1 MYQYTHFDKQ
11 FVKLRAEQFRDQLE
25 RWQRGELTDEQLLPL
40 RLQNGW
46 YIQRYAPM
54 ARIAVP
60 YGEISS
66 TQLRTLAHI
75 AREYDKPDPAL
86 LAQAQATQN
95 ALQDAQPGATL
106 AAPPLRY
113 GYGHFTTRTNVQ
125 FNWIPIHRA
134 ADVMDL
140 LASVS
145 MHGIQT
151 SGNDIRN
158 ITCDALEGIA
168 EDGIVDTRPFAEITR
183 QWSSLHPEFSYLPRK
198 FKIAFNG
205 AEEDRAAIG
214 WYDIGL
220 QARIAD
226 DGSVGF
232 TMKVGGG
239 MGRTPVI
246 GSVVREFLPWDQ
258 LLNYIEAVVR
268 TYNSYGRRD
277 NKWKARIKILVKSEG
292 QKFIEAVEKEYQNIV
307 ELDGAPHTIT
317 QAELD
322 RVTRNFVVP
331 ELKAANLPSKVN
343 TGGQLYQRWLQKN
356 VGGHK
361 LAGLKTVSLSFK
373 RPGFATGDADA
384 TTLEALAQL
393 AEQFSAAEA
402 RLTHEQN
409 IILPWVHESDL
420 PALYDAARG
429 LGLAQPNIGLLTD
442 MIICPGGDFCSLAN
456 ARSLHIGAAVT
467 DRYQD
472 LDELFDLGPIDLH
485 MSGCINSCGHHHSG
499 HIGILGVDKDGKE
512 WYQVTLGGSDGTH
525 LSGPAIGGKVVGPS
539 FTAAEVPDV
548 IEALLNTFRAL
559 RKPGEFFID
568 ALRRIGHDPFK
579 EAAHNAR
586 RPKADQE
593 ALAEQN

>member
-1 MYQYTHFDKQ
+1 MYQYTDFDKK
-11 FVKLRAEQFRDQLE
+11 FVKLRAQQFRDQLE
-25 RWQRGELTDEQLLPL
+25 RWQRGELSDEQLLPL

-66 TQLRTLAHI
+66 EQLRTLAHI
-75 AREYDKPDPAL
+75 AREYDRPTPEL
-86 LAQAQATQN
+86 LAHAQATQD
-95 ALQDAQPGATL
+95 ALQDSQPGATL

-113 GYGHFTTRTNVQ
+113 GYGHFSTRTNVQ
-125 FNWIPIHRA
+125 FNWIPITRA
-134 ADVMDL
+134 ADVMEL
-140 LASVS
+140 LAGVS

-158 ITCDALEGIA
+158 ITCDAWEGIA
-168 EDGIVDTRPFAEITR
+168 EDSIVDTRPFAEITR

-205 AEEDRAAIG
+205 AAEDRAAIG

-232 TMKVGGG
+232 TMLVGGG
-239 MGRTPVI
+239 MGRTPII

-268 TYNSYGRRD
+268 VYNSYGRRD

-292 QKFIEAVEKEYQNIV
+292 QKFIDAVEKDYKAIV
-307 ELDGAPHTIT
+307 ELDGAPHTLT
-317 QAELD
+317 EAELE
-322 RVTRNFVVP
+322 RVSRHFVVP
-331 ELKAANLPSKVN
+331 ELKPANLPATVSPQ
-343 TGGQLYQRWLQKN
+343 GQLYQRWLKQN
-356 VGGHK
+356 VRGHK
-361 LAGLKTVSLSFK
+361 LTGLKTVMLSFK
-373 RPGFATGDADA
+373 RVGFAPGDADA
-384 TTLEALAQL
+384 DALNALAQL

-409 IILPWVHESDL
+409 LVLPWVHESDL
-420 PALYDAARG
+420 PALYEAARA

-442 MIICPGGDFCSLAN
+442 LISCPGGDFCSLAN
-456 ARSLHIGAAVT
+456 ARSLHIAAAVT
-467 DRYQD
+467 ERYQD

-512 WYQVTLGGSDGTH
+512 WYQITLGGADGTA

-548 IEALLNTFRAL
+548 IETLLATFRAL
-559 RKPGEFFID
+559 RKPGELFID

-579 EAAHNAR
+579 QAANAAR
-586 RPKADQE
+586 HPKTDRETLVEHQ
-593 ALAEQN
+593 